1 MPDKSGSRARNVG
14 ASVRQRLLN
23 LAYACGQPLEGLLTR
38 DALELAAAWR
48 ELTNQDIAA
57 RIVGCICQAAIGDAL
72 LHDGDR
78 LGRALQQLLTHQPMP
93 NHTAALD
100 IGAKRWSLCHVDLY
114 GDLLERNAGEKKSG
128 AGHRFT
134 PRHVIDSIVT
144 AMCPQLND
152 LIDDPRGR
160 RAALATRKNI
170 GATRRWRCFTREQ
183 IAQRG
188 CKLDISWPKDDSAEA
203 ADAQRDEPAL
213 VAHLL
218 QGELGG
224 TMAELRALPDE
235 PGKDT
240 DAVLNEQPL
249 DEPLAEAKA

>member
-78 LGRALQQLLTHQPMP
+78 LGRALQQLLTHQPVP

-170 GATRRWRCFTREQ
+170 GATRRWRCFPREQ

-188 CKLDISWPKDDSAEA
+188 CKLTSAGSRTTALKLPTPSAMSRPWSLTCFRVSWAVRCRVA
-203 ADAQRDEPAL
+203 GLARRTGQR
-213 VAHLL
+213 H
-218 QGELGG
+218 
-224 TMAELRALPDE
+224 
-235 PGKDT
+235 
-240 DAVLNEQPL
+240 
-249 DEPLAEAKA
+249 